1 MMIHIIRN
9 FTFSFSRKLRI
20 PLYNAAAMLHPLSN
34 FISKTSKRDPKPLF
48 VSASITLNYWKFR
61 ADLLI
66 TSMIT
71 DRIRRHEILLSINRN
86 HYNFR
91 KNKHI
96 QKKYLRWRQCL
107 MLKIPPSWKFP
118 VFLQM
123 SGFCDQFCDWWI

>member
-1 MMIHIIRN
+1 MMIYIVRN

-20 PLYNAAAMLHPLSN
+20 LLYNAATTLHPLSN
-34 FISKTSKRDPKPLF
+34 FRSKTSKRDPKPLF
-48 VSASITLNYWKFR
+48 CFRFNYLELLEIQSC
-61 ADLLI
+61 DLLI

-71 DRIRRHEILLSINRN
+71 DRIRRHEVLLSITRN

-123 SGFCDQFCDWWI
+123 SGFCDQFCD

>member
-34 FISKTSKRDPKPLF
+34 FISKTSLKTSFCFRF
-48 VSASITLNYWKFR
+48 NYLELLEIQSC
-61 ADLLI
+61 DLLI

-96 QKKYLRWRQCL
+96 QKKISPMETMFNVKNPSILE
-107 MLKIPPSWKFP
+107 IPSFPSNEW
-118 VFLQM
+118 FL
-123 SGFCDQFCDWWI
+123 

>member
-20 PLYNAAAMLHPLSN
+20 PLYNAAAMLRPLSN
-34 FISKTSKRDPKPLF
+34 FISKTSLKTSFCFRF
-48 VSASITLNYWKFR
+48 NYLELLEIQSC
-61 ADLLI
+61 DLLI

-71 DRIRRHEILLSINRN
+71 DRIIRHEILLSINHN
-86 HYNFR
+86 HYNVR

-107 MLKIPPSWKFP
+107 MLKFPPSWKFP